1 MCLYVG
7 MGMEV
12 QVPLEARGLEFPE
25 AGVMGN
31 YKPPDFGTGNQTRV
45 LWKEQ
50 GVLLTTELSLQSLTL
65 HLSVKSAARLGQ
77 DPC

>member
-1 MCLYVG
+1 
-7 MGMEV
+7 MGTEM

-25 AGVMGN
+25 AGVRGN
-31 YKPPDFGTGNQTRV
+31 YKPPDFGAGNQTQV

-50 GVLLTTELSLQSLTL
+50 GVLLTTELTLPSLTL
-65 HLSVKSAARLGQ
+65 HLSVKSADRLGQ